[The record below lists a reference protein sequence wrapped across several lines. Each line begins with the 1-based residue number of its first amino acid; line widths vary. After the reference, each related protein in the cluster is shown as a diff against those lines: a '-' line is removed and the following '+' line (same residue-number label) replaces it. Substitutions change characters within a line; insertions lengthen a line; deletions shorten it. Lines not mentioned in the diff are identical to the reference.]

1 MRATLGDQD
10 AVRALLGREPA
21 ADFEVVVRR
30 ADGAPVVIRNAPYT
44 RDGTPM
50 PTRYWLVDPEWNRA
64 VSQIEAAG
72 GVRAAEAELDP
83 GEIAAAHV
91 AYAAERDAAIPADQ
105 VGPRPSAG
113 VGGTREGVKCLHAHV
128 AYALTG
134 APDPV
139 GDWTL
144 AQLDPGLRSGLSVD
158 LSRSDE

>member
-21 ADFEVVVRR
+21 ADFDVVVRR
-30 ADGAPVVIRNAPYT
+30 ADGAPVVIRNDPFT

-83 GEIAAAHV
+83 VAIAAAHA
-91 AYAAERDAAIPADQ
+91 AYAVERDATIPAGQ
-105 VGPRPSAG
+105 AGPRPSAG

-128 AYALTG
+128 AWTLTG

-139 GDWTL
+139 GEWTL
-144 AQLDPGLRSGLSVD
+144 AQVDRALLAGLAVD
-158 LSRSDE
+158 LSRSDV